1 MYIYILLL
9 WHYSD
14 PPKRIWYIL
23 LVLNQNKCLS
33 MVAVLTYKFRALHG
47 PVPSA
52 YLKPVICC
60 THLSLSFP
68 DFIFPS
74 LLF

>member
-1 MYIYILLL
+1 MARKIKEISIMYIYILLL

-33 MVAVLTYKFRALHG
+33 MVAVLTYKFRAPHG
-47 PVPSA
+47 PVRSA
-52 YLKPVICC
+52 Y
-60 THLSLSFP
+60 
-68 DFIFPS
+68 
-74 LLF
+74 